1 MPPRPS
7 TSLRSLTSSRFAS
20 TSSIPSSSSSTPI
33 SASTSMVPPQD
44 PDRIYTARKT
54 FLWNYYSHLIENS
67 NLVLV
72 YDHSNLT
79 AAEWSKIRR
88 SISSIPLP
96 PKPFNP
102 LSSPT
107 EEGKPETIEKASLN
121 VVRTGVLASLL
132 SKSNSPL
139 ITSSS
144 SSGDGEKILV
154 GQRALLSC
162 PSLSPTYLNK
172 ILTTLNKTLKGLKR
186 ENTPDEKQP
195 SLKLISGLLENK
207 HIYNEKQLQ
216 TEISKLP
223 ELDVLR
229 SQLVG
234 LLQAPQSQLVGVL
247 NQARGGQ
254 LVRTLQGLEEG
265 LKGDS
270 EGGKDEK
277 SA

>member
-33 SASTSMVPPQD
+33 SASTSTIPPQD
-44 PDRIYTARKT
+44 PNRIYTARKT
-54 FLWNYYSHLIENS
+54 FLWNFYSHLIENS

-88 SISSIPLP
+88 SIASIPLP
-96 PKPFNP
+96 QKPYNP
-102 LSSPT
+102 LSPPT
-107 EEGKPETIEKASLN
+107 EEGKPELIEKASLN

-139 ITSSS
+139 ITSST
-144 SSGDGEKILV
+144 SGEDQILV

-172 ILTTLNKTLKGLKR
+172 ILTTMNKTLKGLKR

-265 LKGDS
+265 LKGESD
-270 EGGKDEK
+270 GGKDEK